1 MHLSKINNT
10 FQHRISGGD
19 EYLWTC
25 WPDARFI
32 EYESEH
38 AHASVVFSSL
48 TQIVYNAEI
57 SVKPINNIEDKYPP
71 YRWLNPRF
79 KDAMIAE
86 ATKRGISIN
95 EAWDDVMWCDLEVE
109 EDFLEKAEG
118 IFTGK
123 EIDTR
128 VQVHLDLEDDLMLQ
142 LAMNA
147 HEQDITLNKMVER
160 ILNEVILAHKK
171 TVTDL
176 VLNR

>member
-10 FQHRISGGD
+10 FKHRISGGD

-57 SVKPINNIEDKYPP
+57 SVKPINNTEDKYPP

-79 KDAMIAE
+79 KDALPNTVKVE
-86 ATKRGISIN
+86 SIEVAPPTDKLALKDTSSDTLSLPFN
-95 EAWDDVMWCDLEVE
+95 ETSPRTAKVE
-109 EDFLEKAEG
+109 F
-118 IFTGK
+118 
-123 EIDTR
+123 
-128 VQVHLDLEDDLMLQ
+128 
-142 LAMNA
+142 NA
-147 HEQDITLNKMVER
+147 VFPRTCS
-160 ILNEVILAHKK
+160 
-171 TVTDL
+171 
-176 VLNR
+176 VLSTCK